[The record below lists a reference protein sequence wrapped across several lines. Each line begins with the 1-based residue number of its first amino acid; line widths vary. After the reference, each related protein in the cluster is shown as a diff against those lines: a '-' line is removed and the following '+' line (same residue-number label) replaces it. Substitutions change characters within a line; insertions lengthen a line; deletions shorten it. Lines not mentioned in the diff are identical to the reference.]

1 MEEEQP
7 TVIYC
12 DNNLAVAMAKNL
24 VFYGKTK
31 HMKIKFHFLTEAEQ
45 EGEVMLTY
53 CSSLEQKAD
62 ILTKAVTKQR
72 FKMLRQELGVSSK
85 YAKEE

>member
-1 MEEEQP
+1 
-7 TVIYC
+7 
-12 DNNLAVAMAKNL
+12 MAKNPI
-24 VFYGKTK
+24 FYGRTK
-31 HMKIKFHFLTEAEQ
+31 HMKIKFYFFREAEQ
-45 EGEVMLTY
+45 EGEVMLTH